1 MTKQIL
7 KVNWNEIVLFQQ
19 NEKDFISLTDIAK
32 RKNSEFPADVI
43 KNWLRNKFTL
53 EFIWTWEKI
62 NNIDFKLVEFDQF
75 KSEAWSNAFVMT
87 PKKWIE
93 STNAIW
99 IISKS
104 WKYGWTF
111 AHKDIALEFASWI
124 SPEFKLYIIKEFQRL
139 KEEEK
144 RRELS
149 GWDIKR
155 SIASVNYKIQT
166 DSIKLNLIPTISE
179 FEQKYAYAN
188 EADLINLIIFWK
200 TAKMWEEE
208 NPELAKNW
216 NMRDYADVIELIIL
230 SNLESFNA
238 DYLEQWLTRKER
250 FEKLSKIA
258 QTQKQSLLSDKKL
271 INFKK
276 ITN

>member
-99 IISKS
+99 IVSKS

-208 NPELAKNW
+208 NPELAKKW
-216 NMRDYADVIELIIL
+216 NMRDYADIIELIIL